1 MRRGL
6 ACAGTPGGPSGCAE
20 KAVREF
26 FSALFKDREE
36 GSVVPVVVGFSGGVD
51 STVLLHVLYELGP
64 EIGVQ
69 PVAAHLNH
77 GLRGADSDADQEHCR
92 VFCEKRGIPF
102 RSVTRDIAREA
113 SDSGLNLEDA
123 GRRAR
128 YSFYREVAEEFGAK
142 YAALAHHADDQA
154 ETVLMR
160 IIRGTGTRGM
170 GAMPAIRS
178 SGGIY
183 IVRPL
188 ISVRKQDVSYYAKAS
203 GLEFREDASNLDTGY
218 LRNKVRHELM
228 PLLERSYSA
237 SIVDVLCRTAELARD
252 ESAAL
257 DELGEKAFRKSFR
270 SGAPN
275 ERVVLGLDP
284 LQGIAAAV
292 IARCLRI
299 AFAYVRGSASD
310 LYASNQTDLAKLAT
324 STGRARSLYLPGGV
338 RASRSGRELIIERRV
353 GEREPS
359 KLQGMKIE
367 VPGITDTPLMRIR
380 AASVGIPEDLS
391 GKRRY
396 SHAELAA
403 IASRAMGSGHAVEE
417 GAGIEWAVFDLDL
430 AGEAGIRAWEPGDGL
445 TPFGMRGR
453 KKLQDLFTDAKVPKD
468 RRSLWPVITLS
479 DGTIAWVPG
488 IRQSSAAKLGPESSA
503 ALVLGIEWKKR
514 SGRCGNE

>member
-1 MRRGL
+1 MKRGL
-6 ACAGTPGGPSGCAE
+6 ACAGSPGGPSGCAE

-26 FSALFKDREE
+26 FVALFKDREE
-36 GSVVPVVVGFSGGVD
+36 GAVEPVVVGFSGGVD
-51 STVLLHVLYELGP
+51 STVLLYVLYELGP
-64 EIGVQ
+64 EIGIQ

-92 VFCEKRGIPF
+92 AFCEKRGIPF
-102 RSVTRDIAREA
+102 RSVTKDIAREA
-113 SDSGLNLEDA
+113 SDRGLNLEDA

-128 YSFYREVAEEFGAK
+128 YSFYREVAEEFGAR

-178 SGGIY
+178 SGGIF

-188 ISVRKQDVSYYAKAS
+188 ISVRKQDVAYYAEAS
-203 GLEFREDASNLDTGY
+203 GLEYREDASNLDTGY

-228 PLLERSYSA
+228 PLLEKSYSA

-275 ERVVLGLDP
+275 EGAVLDLDS
-284 LQGIAAAV
+284 LKGIPAAV
-292 IARCLRI
+292 VARCLRI

-310 LYASNQTDLAKLAT
+310 LYASNQTYLARLAT

-338 RASRSGRELIIERRV
+338 RAARSGRELTIERRS
-353 GEREPS
+353 GES
-359 KLQGMKIE
+359 GLAKLHGMRIE

-380 AASVGIPEDLS
+380 AASIEMPEELS
-391 GKRRY
+391 GRRRY
-396 SHAELAA
+396 THAELAA
-403 IASRAMGSGHAVEE
+403 IASRAMGPGYAAEE
-417 GAGIEWAVFDLDL
+417 GAGTEWAVFDLDL
-430 AGEAGIRAWEPGDGL
+430 AGEPGIRAWEPGDAV
-445 TPFGMRGR
+445 TPFGMRGK

-468 RRSLWPVITLS
+468 RRSLWPVVTLS

-488 IRQSSAAKLGPESSA
+488 IRQASVAKLGPETAA

-514 SGRCGNE
+514 SGRCGA

>member
-6 ACAGTPGGPSGCAE
+6 ACAGSPGGPSACAE

-26 FSALFKDREE
+26 FAALFKDREE
-36 GSVVPVVVGFSGGVD
+36 GAVVPVVVGFSGGVD

-92 VFCEKRGIPF
+92 AFCEKRGIPF
-102 RSVTRDIAREA
+102 RSVTKDIAREA
-113 SDSGLNLEDA
+113 SDGGLNLEDA

-128 YSFYREVAEEFGAK
+128 YSFYREAAEEFGAK

-160 IIRGTGTRGM
+160 IIRGTGTRGI

-178 SGGIY
+178 AGGIF

-188 ISVRKQDVSYYAKAS
+188 ISVRKQEVARYAEAS
-203 GLEFREDASNLDTGY
+203 SLEYREDASNLDTGY

-228 PLLERSYSA
+228 PLLERSYSS

-257 DELGEKAFRKSFR
+257 DELGDKAFRKSFR
-270 SGAPN
+270 SGTPN
-275 ERVVLGLDP
+275 ERAVLGLDA
-284 LQGIAAAV
+284 LQGIPAAV
-292 IARCLRI
+292 VARCLRI

-310 LYASNQTDLAKLAT
+310 LYAPNQTDLARLAT
-324 STGRARSLYLPGGV
+324 SAGRARSLYLPGGI
-338 RASRSGRELIIERRV
+338 RASRSGRELTIERRG
-353 GEREPS
+353 GEKDLA
-359 KLQGMKIE
+359 KLQRMKIE
-367 VPGITDTPLMRIR
+367 VPGITDTPLLRIR
-380 AASVGIPEDLS
+380 AASVEIPEELS

-396 SHAELAA
+396 THAELAA
-403 IASRAMGSGHAVEE
+403 IASRAMGPGYASAE
-417 GAGIEWAVFDLDL
+417 GAGTEWAVFDLNL
-430 AGEAGIRAWEPGDGL
+430 AGEAGIRAWEPGDAVV
-445 TPFGMRGR
+445 PFGMRGR

-468 RRSLWPVITLS
+468 RRSLWPVVTLQ
-479 DGTIAWVPG
+479 DGAIAWVPG
-488 IRQSSAAKLGPESSA
+488 VRQSSAAKLGPESTA
-503 ALVLGIEWKKR
+503 ALVLGIEWKRR
-514 SGRCGNE
+514 SGRCGTE